1 MFLPRFVEAE
11 LAPPVLCSKGCLLA
25 LATKNR
31 LKDSAS
37 PYLRSAAHQPIDW
50 NEWGDAAFE
59 RAKAEDKPILLDI
72 GAVWC
77 HWCHVIDRESYENIE
92 IAKIINEHFVPVKVD
107 RDERPDV
114 DSRYQSAISAIS
126 GQGGWPL
133 TGFLLSDGKPFFGG
147 TYFPPDDQMG
157 RPGFRRVLLAVA
169 DSYRNKRAELER
181 AANSL
186 SEAVAQAEVF
196 TGARA
201 EFDVGV
207 VDAQI
212 KSIKQLFDIKNGG
225 FGRAPK
231 FPHSSAVDLILERYQ
246 QTVGRS
252 AAAREEDKHLL
263 AMAETTLEKMARGGV
278 YDQLAGGFH
287 RYSVDERWLVPHF
300 EKMSYDNSELLKNY
314 LRVST
319 FTLSDMEEDL
329 SQTEWSGYPKSSFF
343 EEVAE
348 RITLWV
354 NMVLSDQENGGF
366 FASQD
371 ADYSLDDDGD
381 YFTWTLDEV
390 RAVLTPEESR
400 VIELYY
406 DVEPHG
412 EMHHNPAKNVLWIAR
427 EFSEIAQILKKDEDE
442 VIRLKLSAEA
452 KMLKARAARPTPFVD
467 KTMYVSWNAMFVSAY
482 LEAARVIGTAWI
494 AEDCRKFALK
504 TLDRM
509 LREAWSESRGFG
521 HRIGGPSL
529 EGSLDDQVFS
539 VLALLDAYEATLDPR
554 YFSTAQ
560 KTMDLC
566 IARYGDAEGGGF
578 FDRPSDAAPMGGLD
592 VRRKPFQDS
601 PTPGANSVAA
611 IALIRMHA
619 FTGDDRYRAF
629 AQKTLEAF
637 AGIAPQYGL
646 FAATYGLAATLFA
659 HHPLQ
664 VVITGPANDP
674 TAQALEAAAHRVF
687 RFGKSV
693 LRVVPET
700 PQLQLAGALK
710 ETFPHLPLEKPL
722 ALVCSGQ
729 TCLPPTSDP
738 AQLTT
743 LLENGIAGA
752 ATL

>member
-1 MFLPRFVEAE
+1 MNDHPE
-11 LAPPVLCSKGCLLA
+11 
-25 LATKNR
+25 NR

-37 PYLRSAAHQPIDW
+37 PYLRSASHQPIDW
-50 NEWGDAAFE
+50 HEWGAAAFE
-59 RAKAEDKPILLDI
+59 LAKSEDKPILLDI

-77 HWCHVIDRESYENIE
+77 HWCHVIDRESYENAE
-92 IAKIINEHFVPVKVD
+92 IAKIINEHFVAVKVD

-114 DSRYQSAISAIS
+114 DSRYQSAVSAIS

-147 TYFPPDDQMG
+147 TYFPPEDQMG

-186 SEAVAQAEVF
+186 ADAVSQAEVF

-201 EFDVGV
+201 DFDLGV

-212 KSIKQLFDIKNGG
+212 KSITQLFDIRNGG

-231 FPHSSAVDLILERYQ
+231 FPHPSAIDLVLERYQ
-246 QTVGRS
+246 QTK
-252 AAAREEDKHLL
+252 EKHLL

-314 LRVST
+314 LHGWQVTQNLLLRETADGIIS
-319 FTLSDMEEDL
+319 
-329 SQTEWSGYPKSSFF
+329 
-343 EEVAE
+343 
-348 RITLWV
+348 WV
-354 NMVLSDQENGGF
+354 NEVLSDQDNGGF
-366 FASQD
+366 YASQD

-381 YFTWTLDEV
+381 YFTWSLDEL
-390 RAVLTPEESR
+390 RAVLLPDEAR
-400 VIELYY
+400 VMELYY
-406 DVEPHG
+406 DVEARG
-412 EMHHNPAKNVLWIAR
+412 EMHHDPARNVLWVARDAMDIAKR
-427 EFSEIAQILKKDEDE
+427 FSLDETT
-442 VIRLKLSAEA
+442 VRLTLAKAKG
-452 KMLKARAARPTPFVD
+452 KMLAARRPRPTPFID

-482 LEAARVIGTAWI
+482 LEAARVLGGSLGAS
-494 AEDCRKFALK
+494 CRNFALT

-509 LREAWSESRGFG
+509 LKEVWSETRGFG
-521 HRIGGPSL
+521 HRIGGPTL

-539 VLALLDAYEATLDPR
+539 VLALLDAYEATLNPR
-554 YFSTAQ
+554 YFAAAQ
-560 KTMDLC
+560 ETMDL
-566 IARYGDAEGGGF
+566 AMNRHGDAEGGGF
-578 FDRPSDAAPMGGLD
+578 FDRPCDAAPMGGLD

-619 FTGDDRYRAF
+619 FTDDERSRAF
-629 AQKTLEAF
+629 TKKTLEAF

-659 HHPLQ
+659 HHPVQ
-664 VVITGPANDP
+664 VVITGPTLDP
-674 TAQALEAAAHRVF
+674 TAQALEAAAHGVF
-687 RFGKSV
+687 RLGKSV
-693 LRVVPET
+693 LRVTPET
-700 PQLQLAGALK
+700 PQLHLAGALK
-710 ETFPHLPLEKPL
+710 ETLTHLPADKAL
-722 ALVCSGQ
+722 AVVCSGQ
-729 TCLPPTSDP
+729 TCLPPTNDP
-738 AQLTT
+738 QHLSSLLTDCSRSAQ
-743 LLENGIAGA
+743 AS
-752 ATL
+752 

>member
-1 MFLPRFVEAE
+1 LTDHPE
-11 LAPPVLCSKGCLLA
+11 
-25 LATKNR
+25 NR

-37 PYLRSAAHQPIDW
+37 PYLRSASHQPIDW
-50 NEWGDAAFE
+50 HEWGEPAFS
-59 RAKAEDKPILLDI
+59 RAKSEDKPILLDI

-77 HWCHVIDRESYENIE
+77 HWCHVIDRESYENVE

-133 TGFLLSDGKPFFGG
+133 TGFLLPDGKPFFGG
-147 TYFPPDDQMG
+147 TYFPPEDQMG
-157 RPGFRRVLLAVA
+157 RPGFRRLLLAVA

-186 SEAVAQAEVF
+186 SDAVAQAELF
-196 TGARA
+196 AGARA
-201 EFDVGV
+201 DFDLGI

-212 KSIKQLFDIKNGG
+212 KSITQLFDIKNGG

-231 FPHSSAVDLILERYQ
+231 FPHASAIDLILERYQ
-246 QTVGRS
+246 QTK
-252 AAAREEDKHLL
+252 EKHLL

-314 LRVST
+314 LRAAQ
-319 FTLSDMEEDL
+319 LSAKHDWEA
-329 SQTEWSGYPKSSFF
+329 SFSDTAQSI
-343 EEVAE
+343 V
-348 RITLWV
+348 LWV
-354 NMVLSDQENGGF
+354 ISVLSDQENGGF
-366 FASQD
+366 YASQD

-390 RAVLTPEESR
+390 RTLLTPEESR

-406 DVEPHG
+406 DVEAHG
-412 EMHHNPAKNVLWIAR
+412 EMHHNPAKNVLWIAHGF
-427 EFSEIAQILKKDEDE
+427 EEIGQILGRDAWDIVTIK
-442 VIRLKLSAEA
+442 SNAEA
-452 KMLKARAARPTPFVD
+452 KMMKARLQRPTPFVD
-467 KTMYVSWNAMFVSAY
+467 KTMYVAWNAMFVSAF
-482 LEAARVIGTAWI
+482 LEASHALFTPWI
-494 AEDCRKFALK
+494 AEQCRAFALK

-509 LREAWSESRGFG
+509 LKEVWTESRGFG
-521 HRIGGPSL
+521 HRIGGPAL
-529 EGSLDDQVFS
+529 EGALDDQVFS
-539 VLALLDAYEATLDPR
+539 VLALLDAYETTLDPR
-554 YFSTAQ
+554 YFTAAQ
-560 KTMDLC
+560 KTMDLA
-566 IARYGDAEGGGF
+566 ITRYGDLEGGGF

-601 PTPGANSVAA
+601 PTPSANSVAA
-611 IALIRMHA
+611 IALVRMHA
-619 FTGDDRYRAF
+619 FTGDDRYYAF
-629 AQKTLEAF
+629 AKKTLEAF

-659 HHPLQ
+659 NHPLQ
-664 VVITGPANDP
+664 VVITGDSNDP
-674 TAQALEAAAHRVF
+674 AAQALEAAAHRVY

-693 LRVVPET
+693 LRVTPET
-700 PQLQLAGALK
+700 TQLHLAGALK
-710 ETFPHLPLEKPL
+710 ETLPHLPKDKAL
-722 ALVCSGQ
+722 ALVCTGN

-738 AQLTT
+738 KQLTA
-743 LLENGIAGA
+743 LLENGAAGV
-752 ATL
+752 ATS

>member
-1 MFLPRFVEAE
+1 LTDHPE
-11 LAPPVLCSKGCLLA
+11 
-25 LATKNR
+25 NR
-31 LKDSAS
+31 LKNSAS

-50 NEWGDAAFE
+50 YEWGDAAFS
-59 RAKAEDKPILLDI
+59 RAKADDKPILLDI

-77 HWCHVIDRESYENIE
+77 HWCHVIDRESYENAE
-92 IAKIINEHFVPVKVD
+92 IAKIINEHFIPVKVD

-133 TGFLLSDGKPFFGG
+133 TGFLLPDGKPFFGG
-147 TYFPPDDQMG
+147 TYFPPEDQMG
-157 RPGFRRVLLAVA
+157 RPGFRRVLQAVA
-169 DSYRNKRAELER
+169 DSYRNKRGELER

-186 SEAVAQAEVF
+186 ADAVAQAEMF

-201 EFDVGV
+201 DFDSGV
-207 VDAQI
+207 VDVQV
-212 KSIKQLFDIKNGG
+212 KSIVQLFDIKNGG
-225 FGRAPK
+225 FGRSPK
-231 FPHSSAVDLILERYQ
+231 FPHSSAIDLVLERYQ
-246 QTVGRS
+246 QTK
-252 AAAREEDKHLL
+252 EKHLL
-263 AMAETTLEKMARGGV
+263 AIVETTLEKMARGGV

-314 LRVST
+314 LHASQVSARQDWEAS
-319 FTLSDMEEDL
+319 FSDTAD
-329 SQTEWSGYPKSSFF
+329 SI
-343 EEVAE
+343 A
-348 RITLWV
+348 IWV
-354 NMVLSDQENGGF
+354 MHVLSDHENGGF
-366 FASQD
+366 YASQD

-406 DVEPHG
+406 DVEAHG

-427 EFSEIAQILKKDEDE
+427 GLKEIAETLGRDAQDIVTIKLQAESKLQQA
-442 VIRLKLSAEA
+442 RLQ
-452 KMLKARAARPTPFVD
+452 RPTPFVD
-467 KTMYVSWNAMFVSAY
+467 KTMYVSWNAMFVSAF
-482 LEAARVIGTAWI
+482 LEVARISPNPNI
-494 AEDCRKFALK
+494 AEHCRAFALK

-509 LREAWSESRGFG
+509 LREAWSEPRGFG
-521 HRIGGPSL
+521 HRIGGPAL
-529 EGSLDDQVFS
+529 EGSLDDQVFG
-539 VLALLDAYEATLDPR
+539 VIALLDAYETTLDSR
-554 YFSTAQ
+554 YFIAAQ
-560 KTMDLC
+560 KTMDLA

-611 IALIRMHA
+611 IALIRLHA
-619 FTGDDRYRAF
+619 FTGDDRYHAF
-629 AQKTLEAF
+629 ARKTLEAF

-659 HHPLQ
+659 NHPLQ

-674 TAQALEAAAHRVF
+674 AAQALEEAAHRVF

-693 LRVVPET
+693 LRVT
-700 PQLQLAGALK
+700 PGTSLTHLAGALK
-710 ETFPHLPLEKPL
+710 ETLPHLPADKPL
-722 ALVCSGQ
+722 AVVCSGQ
-729 TCLPPTSDP
+729 TCFPPTSDS
-738 AQLTT
+738 AQLTA
-743 LLENGIAGA
+743 LLENGAAGA
-752 ATL
+752 AAT